1 MEERFKKELNSWK
14 KIDFLNLGNLTTD
27 EINKLPLMYGT
38 RTVVLTSDNEVVL
51 IKIKTGNFHT
61 LVGGNIEDTENIEQG
76 TIRECKEESGY
87 NISIIDN
94 LGYIVLCKKKY
105 KKYIFGNLVKT
116 IGEPIPLKLTQEEIE
131 LGHEILKYPID
142 EALDI
147 LETDYS
153 NTGILAAHR
162 SYIFLKE
169 AQKYLKNMVK

>member
-1 MEERFKKELNSWK
+1 MEERFKKEIELWN
-14 KIDFLNLGNLTTD
+14 KIAFLNLGNLTTE

-38 RTVVLTSDNEVVL
+38 RTVVLTSDNEVIL

-116 IGEPIPLKLTQEEIE
+116 IGEPTPLKLTQEEIE

-142 EALDI
+142 KALDI
-147 LETDYS
+147 LENDYK
-153 NTGILAAHR
+153 NTSILASLR
-162 SYIFLKE
+162 SFMFLKE
-169 AQKYLKNMVK
+169 AKKYLDNVLK